1 MTPAH
6 APMSSRRETA
16 GRCSEQ
22 DHHGTAAAES
32 PLSHCSLEL
41 SLVNQSAF
49 ASSDRIFTGKWA
61 SSSSRLLQANLVV
74 IQQRVPIGAHLVDV
88 VQQSEERTTCTYI
101 DIPINAA
108 GETATR

>member
-22 DHHGTAAAES
+22 DDHGTAAES
-32 PLSHCSLEL
+32 PLRPQSGVKLG
-41 SLVNQSAF
+41 NQSAF

-108 GETATR
+108 GETAIH